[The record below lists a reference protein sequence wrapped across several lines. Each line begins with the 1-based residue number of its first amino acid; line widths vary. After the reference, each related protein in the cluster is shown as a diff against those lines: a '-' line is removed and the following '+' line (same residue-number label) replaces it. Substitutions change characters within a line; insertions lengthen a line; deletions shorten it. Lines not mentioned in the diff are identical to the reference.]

1 MMDNLRAA
9 ANNVVLK
16 IILALII
23 GSFVL
28 TGVGDYLIRGSGDY
42 AAKVNGQEISRS
54 QLEQAVQNE
63 RNRQQQMLGENFS
76 ILASNEGYMQ
86 QLRKQALSQLID
98 ETLLDQY
105 SHTLGLSISDEQI
118 KQAIFAIPEFQTDNR
133 FDNEK
138 YLTQVRRLGLSPD
151 TFAQMLRKQLTTQQL
166 VRGLGGTEFL
176 LPQELDRLV
185 QLAAQD
191 RTIRTAT
198 INTADRAQSQTVSD
212 AEVQSFYDQNKSRYL
227 APEQFKVSYILLD
240 AAAIM
245 DKTKVDDAA
254 IAAYYDQHKND
265 FTQGARK
272 KYSLIQVKTEAEA
285 TAALDKLQHGTDF
298 SALAQQISTDV
309 VSRRNGGDLGWMDDN
324 STVDELKQAKLTEKG
339 QLSGVIKSSVGYL
352 IVRLDDMQPQHIK
365 PLADVRAELAEK
377 VKHERALDAFYA
389 LQQKVS
395 EAASNDNES
404 LASAEQAAGVKS
416 VQTDWFSRDKVPA
429 ALNFQPVTQAIF
441 GGSLLGENGAP
452 GSNSDVIS
460 VDGDRAFVVRISEHK
475 PESTEALDQVRDQVV
490 QTLKR
495 QKADQQARLEA
506 EKILADLKEGKM
518 DSLKAANLTF
528 SAPKTLSSLNQ
539 NEVMAESIF
548 ALPIPQKDKPS
559 YGLSKD
565 QAGNVVIVALDS
577 IQPHT
582 LQDQQKQQ
590 FANQVKQNG
599 VGSLFDVLIT
609 SLRSEA
615 KIKLGNAAQQ
625 QE

>member
-138 YLTQVRRLGLSPD
+138 YLTQVRRLGLSPE

-166 VRGLGGTEFL
+166 VRGLGGSEFL

-198 INTADRAQSQTVSD
+198 INAADRAESQTVSD

-285 TAALDKLQHGTDF
+285 KAALDKLQHGTDF

-352 IVRLDDMQPQHIK
+352 IVRLDDIQPQQIK

-518 DSLKAANLTF
+518 DSLKAANLSF

-590 FANQVKQNG
+590 FANQVKQNA